1 MISQDS
7 INDLKNI
14 AKFSEILA
22 LFTTVK
28 RSGTEYEAKCPIH
41 NEKTP
46 SFKVPSN
53 NDVFGK
59 CFGCGFSGDVFD
71 LVIKMNNCTFYEAVE
86 YVASHYNYELEKD
99 GAQPVP
105 PLPRLEKIAPK
116 FIKWFEDRGISNN
129 TLLRFGITQS
139 VEWMPKA
146 QSEIPVLCFN
156 YFRDDQ
162 LVNIKYRGAQKDFR
176 LNKAS
181 ELIFY
186 NIDAIKDEDTCII
199 VEGEIDALS
208 MYESGVYNVVSVPNG
223 TTPKGNM
230 RLQYL
235 DNCYEYFVGKSKIII
250 ATDNDTVGKA
260 LKEELS
266 RRLGKDRCY
275 EITYPTDCKD
285 ANDVL
290 KLHGKA
296 ALALLVEQARELPI
310 DGVVNHDDLTADVMN
325 FYENGYPQ
333 GTKTGIEGFD
343 EYLQLMPGQYTTV
356 TGAPGHGKSEW
367 VDNMIAHT
375 AVKSGWKW
383 AICSFENVPAA
394 LHATKLA
401 EKIGGKAFDF
411 RRDPQNRLAASD
423 MGMILSFIG
432 SNFAF
437 VNTSSTDIT
446 LEGILAK
453 MAELVARKGINGL
466 LIDPWNYIEHKI
478 PTGMP
483 ETLYISD
490 CLTKIKHAAM
500 KYGIHIILIAHPAKL
515 HKPIGQKKYEVPTMY
530 SISGSAHFNNKT
542 DNGLTVYR
550 DFETGIVQIHI
561 QKVRY
566 SWLGKIGCVEY
577 NYNTYTRQYE
587 YINN

>member
-1 MISQDS
+1 MINQDS
-7 INDLKNI
+7 INELKQF
-14 AKFSEILA
+14 AKMSEILA
-22 LFTTVK
+22 LFSSVK
-28 RSGTEYEAKCPIH
+28 RSGSEYEAKCPIH
-41 NEKTP
+41 NEKTA

-86 YVASHYNYELEKD
+86 FVANHYNYELEQDDKKIIIPQ
-99 GAQPVP
+99 A
-105 PLPRLEKIAPK
+105 RLEKIEPK
-116 FIKWFEDRGISNN
+116 LIKWFEDRGITNN
-129 TLLRFGITQS
+129 TLLRFKITQS
-139 VEWMPKA
+139 IEWMPKA
-146 QSEIPVLCFN
+146 KCETPVLCFN
-156 YFRDDQ
+156 YYRNDE

-176 LNKAS
+176 LNKSS

-186 NIDAIKDEDTCII
+186 NIDSIKDEETCVI

-208 MYESGVYNVVSVPNG
+208 MYEAGIYNVVSVPNG

-235 DNCYEYFVGKSKIII
+235 DNCYEYFVNMRKIII
-250 ATDNDTVGKA
+250 ATDNDNVGKA

-266 RRLGKDRCY
+266 RRLGKDRCF
-275 EITYPTDCKD
+275 EIQYPQDCKD

-290 KLHGKA
+290 KLHGKET
-296 ALALLVEQARELPI
+296 LASLIECARELPI
-310 DGVVNHDDLTADVMN
+310 DGIVNHDDLANDVLN
-325 FYENGYPQ
+325 YYENGYPQ

-343 EYLQLMPGQYTTV
+343 EYLQLMPGQFTTV
-356 TGAPGHGKSEW
+356 TGVPGHGKSEW

-383 AICSFENVPAA
+383 AVCSFENTPAA
-394 LHATKLA
+394 LHATKLV
-401 EKIGGKAFDF
+401 EKLSGKAFDF
-411 RRDPQNRLAASD
+411 RKDPLNRVSSGDIEML
-423 MGMILSFIG
+423 LTFIG

-437 VNTSSTDIT
+437 INTGNTDIT

-453 MAELVARKGINGL
+453 TSELVARKGINGL

-478 PTGMP
+478 PVGMP

-490 CLTKIKHAAM
+490 SLTKIKQAAI
-500 KYGIHIILIAHPAKL
+500 KLGIHIIIVAHPAKL
-515 HKPIGQKKYEVPTMY
+515 QKPLGQKKYEVPTMY
-530 SISGSAHFNNKT
+530 SILGSAHFNNKT

-550 DFETGIVQIHI
+550 DFETGNVQIHI

-577 NYNTYTRQYE
+577 FYNTYTRQYE

>member
-1 MISQDS
+1 
-7 INDLKNI
+7 
-14 AKFSEILA
+14 
-22 LFTTVK
+22 
-28 RSGTEYEAKCPIH
+28 
-41 NEKTP
+41 
-46 SFKVPSN
+46 
-53 NDVFGK
+53 
-59 CFGCGFSGDVFD
+59 
-71 LVIKMNNCTFYEAVE
+71 
-86 YVASHYNYELEKD
+86 
-99 GAQPVP
+99 
-105 PLPRLEKIAPK
+105 
-116 FIKWFEDRGISNN
+116 
-129 TLLRFGITQS
+129 
-139 VEWMPKA
+139 
-146 QSEIPVLCFN
+146 
-156 YFRDDQ
+156 
-162 LVNIKYRGAQKDFR
+162 
-176 LNKAS
+176 
-181 ELIFY
+181 
-186 NIDAIKDEDTCII
+186 
-199 VEGEIDALS
+199 
-208 MYESGVYNVVSVPNG
+208 
-223 TTPKGNM
+223 
-230 RLQYL
+230 
-235 DNCYEYFVGKSKIII
+235 
-250 ATDNDTVGKA
+250 
-260 LKEELS
+260 
-266 RRLGKDRCY
+266 
-275 EITYPTDCKD
+275 
-285 ANDVL
+285 
-290 KLHGKA
+290 
-296 ALALLVEQARELPI
+296 
-310 DGVVNHDDLTADVMN
+310 MN

-411 RRDPQNRLAASD
+411 RRDPQNRLAPSD